1 MAPAAECTLLPGVEG
16 IFIQLVLFGIC
27 CGVLATKYHFE
38 GAGRPLKDFLLDSS
52 KQLIGAGFVHVLN
65 MVCSVVLSHDDKP
78 KGGSECGWYFLNIV
92 VDCTLGV
99 GVEYLALGVLVSVLS
114 TCDDSVTT
122 GDYRGSDRC
131 FVWQRYWKQL
141 GLWLLAV
148 SSMKF
153 VVLSGFWLCWAY
165 LDAAVDDVLGMLK
178 PEAQLPFVMIVTPL
192 FMNALQ
198 FVLTDG
204 FLKKRTHAHRARGG
218 VGVERATSVACAY
231 SWLAPAA

>member
-1 MAPAAECTLLPGVEG
+1 MAPSGECILLPGVEG
-16 IFIQLVLFGIC
+16 IFVQLVLFGVC

-38 GAGRPLKDFLLDSS
+38 GAGRPLKDFMLDSS
-52 KQLIGAGFVHVLN
+52 KQLAGAGFVHVLN
-65 MVCSVVLSHDDKP
+65 LVCSVALSRGDEA

-99 GVEYLALGVLVSVLS
+99 GVEYLALGVLVSVVS

-122 GDYRGSDRC
+122 GDYRRGSDGS
-131 FVWQRYWKQL
+131 FVWRRYWKQL

-148 SSMKF
+148 ASMKF
-153 VVLSGFWLCWAY
+153 AVLSGFSLCGAY
-165 LDAAVDDVLGMLK
+165 LDAAVEDLLDRLK
-178 PEAQLPFVMIVTPL
+178 PETRLPFVMIVTPM

-204 FLKKRTHAHRARGG
+204 FLKKRTRIHDGHTLI
-218 VGVERATSVACAY
+218 EQEEEK
-231 SWLAPAA
+231 